1 MSCFFLQMQKV
12 HTQKPAEKPNARGA
26 FKMGPSK
33 TGMELA
39 ENGLQH
45 TRGVEFEAAGG
56 WFLTSLTDGQ
66 GRGCQF

>member
-45 TRGVEFEAAGG
+45 TR
-56 WFLTSLTDGQ
+56 DGAI
-66 GRGCQF
+66 F

>member
-45 TRGVEFEAAGG
+45 TRDVEFEAAGG
-56 WFLTSLTDGQ
+56 
-66 GRGCQF
+66 

>member
-1 MSCFFLQMQKV
+1 MQKV

-45 TRGVEFEAAGG
+45 TRATSSSRPLAAD
-56 WFLTSLTDGQ
+56 F
-66 GRGCQF
+66 